1 MRHALELRQSQQLML
16 TPQLMQAI
24 RLLQLSAA
32 ELEQE
37 VEQAVSTNPF
47 LERKEEEEAP
57 RGETGIDAATTGP
70 EADAQPA
77 TPAVEDAEESRDPW
91 STSARR
97 ADGEDLEPGDYTAA
111 PSTLRNH
118 LREQAAGARL
128 GAVDRLLVETVIEG
142 LDDDGYLR
150 QSLDELAQT
159 LEPALEVEPEALA
172 TALTFVQSLDPVG
185 VGARTVAE
193 CLELQ
198 LRATRDTPE
207 RALALRI
214 VREHLDLLALHD
226 SVRLER
232 ALEVD
237 AAAIRAANLLIRRM
251 DPRPGLRF
259 GGDQVPYVSAD
270 VLVRRVGNRWV
281 AMLNPRVVPQI
292 QVNRLYADALAR
304 ARSGQGALAQQLQEA
319 RWLIRNVHQRFETI
333 RRVAQAIVERQ
344 RTFFELG
351 DLAMRPLVL
360 RDIAAEVGLHPST
373 ISRVTCNKY
382 MDTPRG
388 LIEFK
393 RFFSS
398 RVTNPDG
405 GSCSST
411 AIRALIREIIAAED
425 PNIPLS
431 DVQLTKMLANHG
443 IRVARRTVAKYRDHI
458 GIAPVEARRMTQLT
472 AKVQRRAAPRAPG
485 QVAAAL
491 AAGTTAK
498 AA

>member
-1 MRHALELRQSQQLML
+1 MRPALELRQSQQLML

-47 LERKEEEEAP
+47 LERKEETHAHGAEV
-57 RGETGIDAATTGP
+57 R
-70 EADAQPA
+70 ADAPA
-77 TPAVEDAEESRDPW
+77 PEPETSAASPIEEHDEARDPW
-91 STSARR
+91 SSSSRR
-97 ADGEDLEPGDYTAA
+97 GEGDDLEPGELTAA
-111 PSTLRNH
+111 PSTLRDH
-118 LREQAAGARL
+118 LIEQAAGARL
-128 GAVDRLLVETVIEG
+128 SLLDRLLVETVIEG

-150 QSLDELAQT
+150 QSLDELAAT
-159 LEPALEVEPEALA
+159 LPPQLEVDAGSLGTALA
-172 TALTFVQSLDPVG
+172 FVQSLDPVG
-185 VGARTVAE
+185 VAARSVAE

-198 LRATRDTPE
+198 LRATPDTPE
-207 RALALRI
+207 RSLALRI
-214 VREHLDLLALHD
+214 VREHLDLLAMHD

-232 ALEVD
+232 ALGVD
-237 AAAIRAANLLIRRM
+237 AGAVRAANLLIRRM

-259 GGDQVPYVSAD
+259 GGNHVPYVSAD
-270 VLVRRVGNRWV
+270 VLVRRVGNRWM
-281 AMLNPRVVPQI
+281 AMLNARVVPQI
-292 QVNRLYADALAR
+292 QVNRVYADALAR
-304 ARSGQGALAQQLQEA
+304 ARHGQGALAQQLQEA
-319 RWLIRNVHQRFETI
+319 RWLIRNVQQRFETI
-333 RRVAQAIVERQ
+333 RRVAQAIVDRQ

-351 DLAMRPLVL
+351 ELAMRPLVL

-398 RVTNPDG
+398 RVNNPDG

-425 PNIPLS
+425 PNAPLS
-431 DVQLTKMLANHG
+431 DVQLTKVLSTHG
-443 IRVARRTVAKYRDHI
+443 IRVARRTVAKYRDGV
-458 GIAPVEARRMTQLT
+458 GIAPVEARRMMQLT
-472 AKVQRRAAPRAPG
+472 AKVQRRAAPRAPS
-485 QVAAAL
+485 QVASAL
-491 AAGTTAK
+491 AAVNAASAK

>member
-1 MRHALELRQSQQLML
+1 MRPALELRQSQQLML

-37 VEQAVSTNPF
+37 VEQAVSSNPF
-47 LERKEEEEAP
+47 LERKEDAP
-57 RGETGIDAATTGP
+57 AGETRAEGAPDSP
-70 EADAQPA
+70 AQEVPA
-77 TPAVEDAEESRDPW
+77 SPAGDDHDTRDPW
-91 STSARR
+91 SATARR
-97 ADGEDLEPGDYTAA
+97 GEGDELEPGELTAA
-111 PSTLRNH
+111 PSTLRDH
-118 LREQAAGARL
+118 LREQTAGARL
-128 GAVDRLLVETVIEG
+128 SLLDRLLVETVIEG

-159 LEPALEVEPEALA
+159 LPPEIEFDAAALA

-185 VGARTVAE
+185 VGARSVAE

-198 LRATRDTPE
+198 LRATPDTPE

-214 VREHLDLLALHD
+214 VEWHIDLLAMHD

-232 ALEVD
+232 ALGVE
-237 AAAIRAANLLIRRM
+237 AAAVRAANLLIRRM

-259 GGDQVPYVSAD
+259 GGNHVPYVSAD
-270 VLVRRVGNRWV
+270 VIVRRAGNRWI

-319 RWLIRNVHQRFETI
+319 RWLIRNVQQRFETI
-333 RRVAQAIVERQ
+333 RRVAQAIVDRQ

-360 RDIAAEVGLHPST
+360 RDIATEVGLHPST

-398 RVTNPDG
+398 RVNNPDG

-411 AIRALIREIIAAED
+411 AIRALIREIITGED
-425 PNIPLS
+425 PNAPLS
-431 DVQLTKMLANHG
+431 DVQLTKVLGTHG
-443 IRVARRTVAKYRDHI
+443 IRVARRTVAKYRDGI
-458 GIAPVEARRMTQLT
+458 GIASVEARRMTQLT
-472 AKVQRRAAPRAPG
+472 AKVQRRAAPRAPS
-485 QVAAAL
+485 QVASALQAAN
-491 AAGTTAK
+491 AAK

>member
-1 MRHALELRQSQQLML
+1 MRPALELRQSQQLLL

-37 VEQAVSTNPF
+37 VEQAVASNPF
-47 LERKEEEEAP
+47 LERKEETHPHGGDARADGAAAP
-57 RGETGIDAATTGP
+57 SEP
-70 EADAQPA
+70 EAAAVPA
-77 TPAVEDAEESRDPW
+77 PDDHDLRDPW
-91 STSARR
+91 SAGNRR
-97 ADGEDLEPGDYTAA
+97 GEGDDLEPGELTPA
-111 PSTLRNH
+111 PSTLRDH
-118 LREQAAGARL
+118 LRQQVAGARL
-128 GAVDRLLVETVIEG
+128 SALDRLLVETVIEG

-150 QSLDELAQT
+150 QSLDDLEQT
-159 LEPALEVEPEALA
+159 LPPGLELDPDALA

-185 VGARTVAE
+185 VGARSVAE

-198 LRATRDTPE
+198 LRATPEAPE
-207 RALALRI
+207 RSLALRI
-214 VREHLDLLALHD
+214 VQEHLDLLAMHD

-232 ALEVD
+232 ALGVD
-237 AAAIRAANLLIRRM
+237 AGAVRAANLLIRRM

-259 GGDQVPYVSAD
+259 GGNHVPYVSAD
-270 VLVRRVGNRWV
+270 VIVRRVGNRWA
-281 AMLNPRVVPQI
+281 AMLNPHVVPQI

-319 RWLIRNVHQRFETI
+319 RWLIRNVQQRFETI
-333 RRVAQAIVERQ
+333 RRVAQAIVDRQ
-344 RTFFELG
+344 RTYFELG
-351 DLAMRPLVL
+351 ELAMRPLVL

-398 RVTNPDG
+398 RVNNPDG

-411 AIRALIREIIAAED
+411 AIRALIREIIAGED
-425 PNIPLS
+425 PNAPLS
-431 DVQLTKMLANHG
+431 DVQLTRVLGTHG
-443 IRVARRTVAKYRDHI
+443 IRVARRTVAKYRDGI
-458 GIAPVEARRMTQLT
+458 GIASVEARRMTQLT
-472 AKVQRRAAPRAPG
+472 AKIQRRAAPRAPS
-485 QVAAAL
+485 QVASTVKAAS
-491 AAGTTAK
+491 AAK